1 MSEKKY
7 YWLKLPFDFFKDRT
21 LKKLMK
27 LSGGATYILIYQK
40 LLLLSL
46 ENEGKIFFEN
56 VEESFIEEM
65 SLELDETI
73 EDMQIA
79 LGFLHKN
86 NLIEQLDEYTYYMTR
101 VAEMIGSE
109 TDAAR
114 RKRKSRAKN
123 LVTMS
128 QSNVTKSQPNVT
140 KSQEVTKC
148 HIEIEKEKEKE
159 KDKNIDKENNCI
171 KSELL
176 QSNNKVTSC
185 NEENNC
191 KSDYDIQLE
200 WFDTVWK
207 LYPRKEGK
215 HRIIK
220 SKTKLKEL
228 YKDKENVETATTN
241 YAKKVENTEKQF
253 IKKGSTFYNDDYLDF
268 ISVQDEKNEYLKNK
282 YGI

>member
-1 MSEKKY
+1 MLKDAYYFPHDSNAKDDPKCMLLIDDLGMEGYGIYWVLIELLRDQPNYKY
-7 YWLKLPFDFFKDRT
+7 GLCYIKSIARKYNTTEIKVKQVITGYGLFEIDDIEFYS
-21 LKKLMK
+21 
-27 LSGGATYILIYQK
+27 LSLIYRMEK
-40 LLLLSL
+40 
-46 ENEGKIFFEN
+46 
-56 VEESFIEEM
+56 V
-65 SLELDETI
+65 
-73 EDMQIA
+73 
-79 LGFLHKN
+79 N
-86 NLIEQLDEYTYYMTR
+86 NLRKIR
-101 VAEMIGSE
+101 SE
-109 TDAAR
+109 AGKKGNA
-114 RKRKSRAKN
+114 KRWGN
-123 LVTMS
+123 LS
-128 QSNVTKSQPNVT
+128 QSDNKLIANQSQTDCKKSQSKV
-140 KSQEVTKC
+140 
-148 HIEIEKEKEKE
+148 KESKENKNKE
-159 KDKNIDKENNCI
+159 NKNIDKENNCI

-228 YKDKENVETATTN
+228 YKDKENVEAATIN

>member
-1 MSEKKY
+1 MAEKKY

-123 LVTMS
+123 IVTLS
-128 QSNVTKSQPNVT
+128 QPNVTKSQLNVT

-148 HIEIEKEKEKE
+148 HTEKEKEKE
-159 KDKNIDKENNCI
+159 KDINKENNCI
-171 KSELL
+171 
-176 QSNNKVTSC
+176 N
-185 NEENNC
+185 
-191 KSDYDIQLE
+191 SDYKIQEE

-215 HRIIK
+215 HKILR
-220 SKTKLKEL
+220 SKAKLKEL
-228 YKDKENVETATTN
+228 YEDKENVKSATIN
-241 YAKKVENTEKQF
+241 YAKKVKNTEKQF
-253 IKKGSTFYNDDYLDF
+253 IKLGSTFYNGDYIDF
-268 ISVQDEKNEYLKNK
+268 IKQDENEYFKKK